1 MSVFTIAD
9 LHLSLSTPKPMDV
22 FGSRW
27 QGYTEKIEKNW
38 RAVVK
43 DSDTV
48 VIPGD
53 VSWAMRLPEAEADF
67 RFIDSLPGEK
77 IVGKG
82 NHDLWWTTVS
92 KMESFLSNSGIT
104 SIKFLYNNAYLRDGA
119 VIAGTRGWF
128 PEERLMTSKTLADA
142 DFGKLVEREKIR
154 LRASLEAGD
163 KLRREAGAPDAPIF
177 AYLHFPPLFEGFRV
191 DGMMDLLFEFG
202 VQKCFFGHIH
212 GNYAPPAT
220 VEEDGIS
227 LSLISADYLN
237 FIPRLCV
244 KQSASF
250 GIY

>member
-1 MSVFTIAD
+1 MSVWSIAD
-9 LHLSLSTPKPMDV
+9 LHLSLCTPKPMDV
-22 FGSRW
+22 FGNRW
-27 QGYTEKIEKNW
+27 QGYTEKIGKNW

-43 DSDTV
+43 DGDTV

-92 KMESFLSNSGIT
+92 KMESFLSDAGIR

-128 PEERLMTSKTLADA
+128 PEERLMTSSALADA
-142 DFGKLVEREKIR
+142 DFKKLVEREQIR

-163 KLRREAGAPDAPIF
+163 NLRREAGLPDAPIF
-177 AYLHFPPLFEGFRV
+177 VYLHFPPLFEGFRV

-202 VQKCFFGHIH
+202 VKKCFFGHIH
-212 GNYAPPAT
+212 GNYSVTPT
-220 VEEDGIS
+220 VEEGGIS
-227 LSLISADYLN
+227 LSLVSSDFLN
-237 FIPRLCV
+237 FTPHLDV
-244 KQSASF
+244 K
-250 GIY
+250 